1 MKHNFIVDENIF
13 YCAIH
18 GVDEYNDID
27 TSSARFLTYLLKNC
41 HKICLD
47 EKYNKQFEKTIRIKL
62 GNISKT
68 EPILPGIDIL
78 IQEIV
83 HTSEKMMRDFSNSGE
98 FPDDEKIP
106 HKDLYIARCANHF
119 SAKVITLDGDLKDA
133 INANP
138 FLKEKGI
145 EALRPEDAIPLAFE
159 K

>member
-13 YCAIH
+13 YCAVR
-18 GVDEYNDID
+18 GVDEYDKRD

-41 HKICLD
+41 HKMCLD
-47 EKYNKQFEKTIRIKL
+47 EKYNRQFEKTIRIKL
-62 GNISKT
+62 GKISKN

-78 IQEIV
+78 MQEIV
-83 HTSEKMMRDFSNSGE
+83 HTSEKMMRDFSNPGE

-119 SAKVITLDGDLKDA
+119 SAKVVTLDGDLKYA